1 MDTSTPT
8 QQNQTPPTVAP
19 TSLTDLAVKPT
30 ASTSQA
36 PQSFSGHPE
45 QAPIQSGSA
54 SENAD
59 DEVVQPAK
67 QEVST
72 SPSQP
77 ATEGQKIEVQPTV
90 PEVAIEKNIEH
101 VVEKSPDTEKP
112 QLSQAVKAAGVT
124 LSGPGIPVDE
134 NVFGVKSLP
143 MTYEEALVQDKQTKM
158 KDSKHWLAELVM
170 YVWRKLDP
178 TIGKKKGVKN

>member
-8 QQNQTPPTVAP
+8 QQNP
-19 TSLTDLAVKPT
+19 TSAVNRTQPPVQAIPT
-30 ASTSQA
+30 
-36 PQSFSGHPE
+36 PQSFSAHPE
-45 QAPIQSGSA
+45 HAPIQSDTA
-54 SENAD
+54 SENAAN
-59 DEVVQPAK
+59 EILQPSNEA
-67 QEVST
+67 
-72 SPSQP
+72 
-77 ATEGQKIEVQPTV
+77 QKIEAQPTV

-112 QLSQAVKAAGVT
+112 QLSEAVKAAGVT

-143 MTYEEALVQDKQTKM
+143 MTYEEAVVQDKQTTM

-178 TIGKKKGVKN
+178 TLGKKGAKN